1 MATALLNSS
10 TPSPDDAPT
19 QAANQSTPQRTP
31 QSAPQRYVTG
41 FEGGEPFFHDLLSLA
56 AAIKARPGAF
66 YRRRPLAGKV
76 LAALFFN
83 PSLRTRTSMES
94 AMVRLGGHM
103 IAQNQT
109 PGGGSWAIESRPGV
123 VMDGSSA
130 EHIIEAA
137 GALSSYA
144 DAIGIRVFA
153 GMSNFNADMQD
164 SPIRTL
170 AAHSSVPLI
179 SLESAVYHPCQALAD
194 ALTLQEILG
203 GSPAGKRF
211 TLSWATHPRMCGVAV
226 PHSAL
231 LTAARLGMHV
241 TVANPP
247 GYDLHRPVLDDAAT
261 LATANGGSL
270 SFTHDQAAACADS
283 HVIYAKAWAS
293 PLDYGKPKAAAAR
306 NQSYGDWTLDSHHL
320 ASGDHARFM
329 HCMPIRRNVVATDAV
344 LDSPASVVQR
354 QAANRMWA
362 QMALLLKM
370 LG

>member
-1 MATALLNSS
+1 MPTMATAVLKKNTL
-10 TPSPDDAPT
+10 PPPI
-19 QAANQSTPQRTP
+19 AANQG
-31 QSAPQRYVTG
+31 APRRYITG
-41 FEGGEPFFHDLLSLA
+41 FEGGESFFHELLSLA
-56 AAIKARPGAF
+56 SAIKARPGAF

-103 IAQNQT
+103 IAQN

-123 VMDGSSA
+123 VMDGPCP

-144 DAIGIRVFA
+144 DAIGVRVFA
-153 GMSNFNADMQD
+153 GMSDFAEDMLD
-164 SPIRTL
+164 APIQTL
-170 AAHSSVPLI
+170 AAHTSVPLI

-194 ALTLQEILG
+194 ALTLQEIFG
-203 GSPAGKRF
+203 GDPAGERF
-211 TLSWATHPRMCGVAV
+211 TLSWATHPKMCGVAV

-247 GYDLHRPVLDDAAT
+247 GYDLHQPVLDEAAA
-261 LATANGGSL
+261 LAEAGGGSL
-270 SFTHDQAAACADS
+270 TTSRDQASACAGAK
-283 HVIYAKAWAS
+283 VIYAKAWGS
-293 PLDYGKPKAAAAR
+293 PLDYGDAAAGSAR
-306 NQSYGDWTLDSHHL
+306 NRMYGDWTIGAEHL
-320 ASGDHARFM
+320 ASGDDPRFM
-329 HCMPIRRNVVATDAV
+329 HCLPVRRNVVVTDAV
-344 LDSPASVVQR
+344 LDSSASVVQA

-370 LG
+370 LA